1 MEFGKSYLDHAFDFI
16 FLVSTKQGGFL
27 PVVESSLKKSV
38 GTSSDVSYNSVSME
52 FDPPLDPGIRKYV
65 EILHAAGIETYE
77 SCEGGQGHAYTEPA
91 VRFHGSQSVG
101 FKAFN
106 VAREHGLPA

>member
-1 MEFGKSYLDHAFDFI
+1 M
-16 FLVSTKQGGFL
+16 
-27 PVVESSLKKSV
+27 
-38 GTSSDVSYNSVSME
+38 
-52 FDPPLDPGIRKYV
+52 FDPPLDAGIRKYV

-77 SCEGGQGHAYTEPA
+77 SCEGGQGHAYAEPA

-106 VAREHGLPA
+106 VAREHGLPVHALRRVWIVIDGEPTGPTWEMIFSKKG